1 MEYVLLGIAGFLVA
15 YLFDLVSL
23 RKTPYAKQA
32 IELIAICW
40 VIYAHVMVCVRGERL
55 LLPVGF
61 SYVGWPLFGVAGLA
75 LIYSLFVEIPFRRTY
90 VAEGVGDKLVTTG
103 TYALVRH
110 PGVLWY
116 ALLLISLILISKHR
130 LVLFAAPIWLLMD
143 VLHVWIQ
150 DRFFFPRMFPDYN
163 RYQRETPMLVPN
175 RASLSRCFATFA
187 ESWKRTNH
195 SRKGAKT

>member
-1 MEYVLLGIAGFLVA
+1 MEYILFGIAGFLVA

-32 IELIAICW
+32 IELIAIGL
-40 VIYAHVMVCVRGERL
+40 VVYAHIMVCARGDTL
-55 LLPVGF
+55 MLPASF
-61 SYVGWPLFGVAGLA
+61 PCAGWTLFGLASLA

-90 VAEGVGDKLVTTG
+90 VAEGVGDKLVTSG

-116 ALLLISLILISKHR
+116 TLLLISLILISKHR
-130 LVLFAAPIWLLMD
+130 LALLAAPIWLLMD

-150 DRFFFPRMFPDYN
+150 DRFFFPRMFPDYS

-175 RASLSRCFATFA
+175 RASLSRCLATFA
-187 ESWKRTNH
+187 GSWKRTIH
-195 SRKGAKT
+195 SRRGAKT